1 MASAGER
8 IRGVVARRASALLF
22 AREAPF
28 YARYTFPFHM
38 SAEIL
43 IGVFFGIYSLVD
55 FVSRKTLKAPDAV
68 LALQTSVPMMAFG
81 LAMVW
86 RDLLARVDR
95 RRVLLACGILGKGAM
110 LLVAFVFSPAPLLG
124 IVVVYAIVDSVFVP
138 VRNEIFRANYRQE
151 VRGRYYSRVAGVNQL
166 VMVGVNLGA
175 ATILRQAEWTYRIL
189 FPAAAVV
196 GVAAHV
202 IYARIRVR
210 RSPNGRRSEGPA
222 VVPRSLAASVATAV
236 RTTVRLLREN
246 PGFRRYEVG
255 FFIYGIAFLVN
266 LPLAVFLIVDVL
278 DLDYDSAALARTVL
292 PPLMFFLLAPT
303 AGRLLDRTNPART
316 MAFAGVL
323 LAVHSGLLFVTDRY
337 WMLLASYVLFGA
349 GMTAVNLTWNLGPL
363 WFAPTEREAGDY
375 MAVHVTLVG
384 LRAVIAPALALAAKA
399 WLGIHAG
406 FALSAALYLTAAVL
420 MFRLGRDAV

>member
-1 MASAGER
+1 
-8 IRGVVARRASALLF
+8 
-22 AREAPF
+22 
-28 YARYTFPFHM
+28 
-38 SAEIL
+38 
-43 IGVFFGIYSLVD
+43 
-55 FVSRKTLKAPDAV
+55 
-68 LALQTSVPMMAFG
+68 
-81 LAMVW
+81 
-86 RDLLARVDR
+86 
-95 RRVLLACGILGKGAM
+95 
-110 LLVAFVFSPAPLLG
+110 
-124 IVVVYAIVDSVFVP
+124 
-138 VRNEIFRANYRQE
+138 
-151 VRGRYYSRVAGVNQL
+151 
-166 VMVGVNLGA
+166 VNLGA
-175 ATILRQAEWTYRIL
+175 ALLLRHAEWTYRIL

-210 RSPNGRRSEGPA
+210 RSPNGRRTARAAIARRG
-222 VVPRSLAASVATAV
+222 LGASVAGAV

-246 PGFRRYEVG
+246 PAFRRYEVG

-278 DLDYDSAALARTVL
+278 DLDYDSAALARTVV
-292 PPLMFFLLAPT
+292 PPLMIFLLAPT
-303 AGRLLDRTNPART
+303 TGRLLDRTNPART

-384 LRAVIAPALALAAKA
+384 LRAVIAPALALAAKG

-420 MFRLGRDAV
+420 MYRLGRDSVS